1 MTVKVDLKYLTIYFD
16 VNRKENI
23 PQYQHMNI
31 QDIQLNSTFSLMNY
45 PSFVSKFSNSKK
57 KKKKKSDEE
66 GILFTKTWGTFTHP
80 LHMH

>member
-1 MTVKVDLKYLTIYFD
+1 MTVKVGLKYLTIYFD

-57 KKKKKSDEE
+57 KKKKKVR
-66 GILFTKTWGTFTHP
+66 
-80 LHMH
+80 